1 MEQVMRYDKEN
12 KSTAS
17 IEFRL
22 TAEEK
27 QKIQEFCKEKHWT
40 VSEFM
45 RLACF
50 RFINQEEVK

>member
-1 MEQVMRYDKEN
+1 MRFDKEN

-27 QKIQEFCKEKHWT
+27 QQIKDYCKEKHLT
-40 VSEFM
+40 VSEFIRM
-45 RLACF
+45 ACS
-50 RFINQEEVK
+50 RIMNQEAK